1 MKHSPANRAERRMNL
16 RLKRRRYHG
25 ATHVRRKPHH
35 NGYSAPPPA
44 EPVEKDQ
51 VAGDFEATI
60 AKHREHLMRLQ
71 AEFEN
76 YRRRTKK
83 EIQTI
88 KETASYD
95 LLQNLLPILDN
106 FARALESPPA
116 EAQGFVEGVR
126 MINALL
132 KSQLRDA
139 GLEPLDAKGKPFDPQ
154 FHDAVEVDSSGEHPE
169 NTVVD
174 VLQDGYTVK
183 GRLVRPALVKV
194 ARHG

>member
-1 MKHSPANRAERRMNL
+1 MKHSPVNRAERRMSL

-25 ATHVRRKPHH
+25 ATHLHRKPHH
-35 NGYSAPPPA
+35 NGYSVPPPA

-76 YRRRTKK
+76 YRRRSRK

-88 KETASYD
+88 KETAAYD

-106 FARALESPPA
+106 FQRALESPPA

-126 MINALL
+126 MIHALL
-132 KSQLRDA
+132 KNQLRDA
-139 GLEPLDAKGKPFDPQ
+139 GLEPMEAKGKPFDPQ
-154 FHDAVEVDSSGEHPE
+154 FHDAVEVDASGEHPE

-174 VLQDGYTVK
+174 VLQDGYMVK

>member
-1 MKHSPANRAERRMNL
+1 MKNSPTSRAERRAGL

-25 ATHVRRKPHH
+25 ANHLH
-35 NGYSAPPPA
+35 NRLPRGGYSVPAPQ
-44 EPVEKDQ
+44 EPVENQ
-51 VAGDFEATI
+51 TAVAEYEALI
-60 AKHREHLMRLQ
+60 EKHREHLMRLQ

-83 EIQTI
+83 EVQTI

-95 LLQNLLPILDN
+95 LLQNLLPVLDN
-106 FARALESPPA
+106 FRRALDAPSTEG
-116 EAQGFVEGVR
+116 QGFADGVR
-126 MINALL
+126 MIYSLL
-132 KSQLRDA
+132 RNQMMEA
-139 GLEPLDAKGKPFDPQ
+139 GLEIMEAKGKPFDPK
-154 FHDAVEVDSSGEHPE
+154 FHDAVEVDSSGEHEE

-174 VLQDGYTVK
+174 VLQDGYLVK

>member
-1 MKHSPANRAERRMNL
+1 MKNSPMNRAERRLDL

-25 ATHVRRKPHH
+25 ATHLRKKPHH
-35 NGYSAPPPA
+35 NGFSKPAPA
-44 EPVEKDQ
+44 EPIEADQ

-60 AKHREHLMRLQ
+60 AKHRDHLMRLQ

-95 LLQNLLPILDN
+95 LLQNLLPIVDN
-106 FARALESPPA
+106 FQRALESPPA
-116 EAQGFVEGVR
+116 EAKGFVDGVR
-126 MINALL
+126 MINSLL
-132 KSQLRDA
+132 KSQLKEA
-139 GLEPLDAKGKPFDPQ
+139 GLETMEAKGQPFDPK
-154 FHDAVEVDSSGEHPE
+154 FHDAVEVDESGEHPE

-174 VLQDGYTVK
+174 VLQDGYLVK
-183 GRLVRPALVKV
+183 GRLVRPALVRV
-194 ARHG
+194 ARKG